1 MADDI
6 GGYRPLSPMKTAGS
20 GSGRWCMASRG
31 LQRFFLKEFLT
42 PVWPV
47 QDTTVLGQKQCERCE
62 QFEDQKER
70 LYAAISCVIGDT
82 LVPVIDFF
90 QYERRYYAVSE
101 AVADGTQSAETV
113 TLEDEEQKRKLLY
126 ELALCLERLH
136 RQGVVHADLKPDH
149 VLLVRTSDG
158 WKPRLID
165 LDSGFLE
172 LEPPVHSRDMEG
184 DPVYLAPEAFLRM
197 IGKEAALSAKLD
209 TFAFGAMIHRLWTGE
224 LPAFD
229 TEKYQY
235 LYEVVLEKGEISLSD
250 QLPESYHPL
259 VRRMLALEA
268 EDRPEDEEITAAFEK
283 PFVPNRSR
291 SARPANGLMGRM
303 HF

>member
-1 MADDI
+1 MADNI

-20 GSGRWCMASRG
+20 GSGRWCMAARG

-47 QDTTVLGQKQCERCE
+47 QDTTALGQKQRERCE
-62 QFEDQKER
+62 VFEDQKER
-70 LYAAISCVIGDT
+70 LYAAVSCVIGDT

-113 TLEDEEQKRKLLY
+113 VLEEDEQKRKLVY
-126 ELALCLERLH
+126 ELALCLERMH

-149 VLLVRTSDG
+149 VLLVRTNDG

-165 LDSGFLE
+165 MDSGFLE
-172 LEPPVHSRDMEG
+172 SEPPLHSRDMEG

-197 IGKEAALSAKLD
+197 IGEETTLTSKLD

-235 LYEVVLEKGEISLSD
+235 LYEVVLEGGEILLSEK
-250 QLPESYHPL
+250 LPEEYRAL
-259 VRRMLALEA
+259 VRRMLAKKA
-268 EDRPEDEEITAAFEK
+268 EDRPEDSEITAAFEK
-283 PFVPNRSR
+283 SFVPNRSR
-291 SARPANGLMGRM
+291 TSRPANGLMSRM
-303 HF
+303 HS